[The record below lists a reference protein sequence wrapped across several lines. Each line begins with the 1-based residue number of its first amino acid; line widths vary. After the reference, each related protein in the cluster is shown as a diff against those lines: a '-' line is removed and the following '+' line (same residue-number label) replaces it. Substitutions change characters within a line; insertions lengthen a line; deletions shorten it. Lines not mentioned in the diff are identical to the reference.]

1 VNSRATSGSRKP
13 NDADKRRS
21 TTPPASAA
29 ADIEEHAP
37 GVAEIAWTAHV
48 SHDTTLFERL
58 VARHRERQRRYHR
71 IEHVEAVLAH
81 VDELATTESIV
92 DRGAI
97 VAAALYHDAIY
108 EAQHPANERASA
120 RLARRDLTEL
130 GWGADRIE
138 RVGLMIEG
146 TKAHLDPSDADT
158 AVLFDADLA
167 ILGTDNDAYQVY
179 VGRVRDEYGHLDDA
193 EWSAGRS
200 AVLTAF
206 LTRPQIYA
214 TASGRERWEATAR
227 ANITAELAPSTP

>member
-13 NDADKRRS
+13 NDAGKRRG
-21 TTPPASAA
+21 TTSAA
-29 ADIEEHAP
+29 PVGTDIDEHVPSA
-37 GVAEIAWTAHV
+37 AEIAWTTHV
-48 SHDTTLFERL
+48 SPDTMLFERL

-81 VDELATTESIV
+81 VDELAATESID

-130 GWGADRIE
+130 GWEADRIE

-146 TKAHLDPSDADT
+146 TKTHLDPPDADT

-167 ILGTDNDAYQVY
+167 ILGADTDAYQVY
-179 VGRVRDEYGHLDDA
+179 VSRVRDEYGHLDDA

-200 AVLTAF
+200 AVLTGF
-206 LTRPQIYA
+206 LERSQIYA
-214 TASGRERWEATAR
+214 TADGRERWEATAR